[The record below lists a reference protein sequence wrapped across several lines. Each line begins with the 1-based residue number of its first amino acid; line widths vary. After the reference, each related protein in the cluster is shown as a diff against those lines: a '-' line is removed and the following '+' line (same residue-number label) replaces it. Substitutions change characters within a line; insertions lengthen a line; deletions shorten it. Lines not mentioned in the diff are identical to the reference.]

1 MAAATTNNFAPTGF
15 SPLRQIRSS
24 AGDYA
29 ALPYAIAGAYG
40 TNIMVGDPVSI
51 NASGLIIAAS
61 GTAASPT
68 NFLGIFAGVLPYYD
82 TVLQATGHGL
92 NGAYITTL
100 SPVSG
105 NNVPCLVYTDPDM
118 SFGCQVSAPT
128 SPFLQTWQG
137 FNCTWLSTSL
147 SQNTNGNG
155 RSLAAIDFNTTNA
168 IGTTSTYPFRIIG
181 PMGGQ
186 LSTIGQSFGGP
197 QDPNANNPWIEVKM
211 NGSNAF
217 MNQLAGI

>member
-1 MAAATTNNFAPTGF
+1 MVATNNYAPTGF
-15 SPLRQIRSS
+15 SPLRNIRSA
-24 AGDYA
+24 AGNYA
-29 ALPYAIAGAYG
+29 ALEYAIAGAYG

-51 NASGLIIAAS
+51 NSSGLIIAVS

-68 NFLGIFAGVLPYYD
+68 NFIGIFAGVLPYYD

-92 NGAYITTL
+92 NGAYITTI

-118 SFGCQVSAPT
+118 SFGVQVSASG
-128 SPFLQTWQG
+128 SPFLQAWQG
-137 FNCTWLSTSL
+137 YNCTWLSTTIN
-147 SQNTNGNG
+147 QNTAGNG
-155 RSLAAIDFNTTNA
+155 RSVAAIDYNTTNN
-168 IGTTSTYPFRIIG
+168 IGTTNTYPFRIIG
-181 PMGGQ
+181 PIGGQ

-211 NGSNAF
+211 NSTVAF
-217 MNQLAGI
+217 MNQIAGV